1 MKGAATSS
9 ASATHPR
16 GEAAWSEPPKEADA
30 SSDDGVDVA
39 ALDAAEAAERRARAK
54 KVADIESERLLAVAA
69 RRAADPGRRYR
80 KQVTCGRVFE
90 GDARSRSPRVVA
102 FHDFAVG
109 KKYTKKVTLTN
120 VSFAASTF
128 RVMPF
133 EDHAHATVL
142 EVSYEHPGSV
152 RAGMSGVIFVKFT
165 PTAAVAL
172 DAYLPLSTPRA

>member
-1 MKGAATSS
+1 MVRAPEGSRRVFRRRRRRRRT
-9 ASATHPR
+9 
-16 GEAAWSEPPKEADA
+16 
-30 SSDDGVDVA
+30 
-39 ALDAAEAAERRARAK
+39 DAAEAAERRARAK
-54 KVADIESERLLAVAA
+54 KVADIESARLLAVAA

-90 GDARSRSPRVVA
+90 GDAFAPSPRVVA

-142 EVSYEHPGSV
+142 EV
-152 RAGMSGVIFVKFT
+152 
-165 PTAAVAL
+165 
-172 DAYLPLSTPRA
+172 